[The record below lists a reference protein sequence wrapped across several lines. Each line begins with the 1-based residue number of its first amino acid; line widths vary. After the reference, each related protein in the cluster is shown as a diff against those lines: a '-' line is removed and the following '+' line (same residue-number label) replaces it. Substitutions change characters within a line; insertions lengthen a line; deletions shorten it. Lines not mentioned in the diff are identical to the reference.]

1 MLHTVIEIDGF
12 VMLWLKRSDEIL
24 NVSSFGS
31 TSMHR
36 GHKKPTIKPSR
47 IAVKIA
53 TGRKH
58 RSIQSLLL
66 WKQHRQGLFSPSDCA
81 FSALSATST
90 CIAVSVYNNLYL
102 FLRCHTRPH
111 HPLDFVKRPR
121 VHLGTTRASY
131 KLQWL
136 RVHGAS
142 LGCYLPTERELT
154 LLLLLLLMMMICFII
169 INSQRE

>member
-1 MLHTVIEIDGF
+1 MARIRLAVKSYAVISFVLRNEWCLFLAQTMRHTVIEIDGF
-12 VMLWLKRSDEIL
+12 VILWLKRSDEIW
-24 NVSSFGS
+24 NVSGFGS

-81 FSALSATST
+81 FSACVFLSATST
-90 CIAVSVYNNLYL
+90 CIATIAVSVYLL
-102 FLRCHTRPH
+102 LRCHTRPH
-111 HPLDFVKRPR
+111 HPLFVSTGASRPR
-121 VHLGTTRASY
+121 VHL
-131 KLQWL
+131 
-136 RVHGAS
+136 
-142 LGCYLPTERELT
+142 
-154 LLLLLLLMMMICFII
+154 
-169 INSQRE
+169 